1 MSEALSPRQRGTM
14 SNRLHSP
21 TRQRQF
27 FLGSNNDQ
35 LEREQARAA
44 RASAI
49 RRRKATSTSSSPLP
63 EDPCLSEEQ
72 IVELLQNCIKLAS
85 ENKINQNNT
94 WELKLIDHL
103 SEIIKVETVGDAETN
118 FQKASCTLEAGVKI
132 YSVRVDAVHAQAYK
146 VLGGITRAGQE
157 DDRETITAG
166 ENVDNRTD
174 AIHPKR
180 DFERKISP
188 LSTLESSFET
198 FNVKKFDVAFAAD
211 PLYHQTSAQFDE
223 GGARGLLL
231 NNLGVY
237 GGCRVLFDSLEVPG
251 RCESYSLQ
259 NNSSDMIDISFAT
272 ELIGKIVSDM
282 HAKTEISPTLRAI
295 ICQFD
300 EDNQRSQIFSLGENI
315 DFRLDGLGGC
325 ANASHTKEET
335 FFGNE
340 DGLDDSSFGNY
351 KAWGY
356 DHDGGTSV
364 VNESSSFHPTFP
376 GDHEEFVTFLENDP
390 CGADEL
396 GINDRFEDVTMF
408 LFQGLGF
415 TSKQNAWAGPDHWKY
430 QKSKENA
437 SPSESGSAFNP
448 KKQKKKFQAEVD
460 IDFTKSLDEEMLDI
474 FAPPRNPKSLLRPS
488 NRPSC
493 SNVLP
498 EDCHY
503 QPENLVKLFLL
514 PNVLCMGKWRRKLS
528 DNYAIKQN
536 CDYARTLPSWD
547 NESVVS
553 GQYDDRYDPNDL
565 GDLDGLVSQPRQ
577 VEKIEVQHDKS
588 SKQVNIHVLK
598 ETLWYHVQ
606 EITEVPGT
614 VCKDKVSF
622 RHVLGTFPADCAAAA
637 SKDISPHLCFICLL
651 HLANEH
657 GLIIRDCPSLDDLSI
672 YLHSTQQNTDRQVQD
687 AS

>member
-44 RASAI
+44 RAAAI

-157 DDRETITAG
+157 DDQ
-166 ENVDNRTD
+166 
-174 AIHPKR
+174 
-180 DFERKISP
+180 
-188 LSTLESSFET
+188 
-198 FNVKKFDVAFAAD
+198 VAFAVD
-211 PLYHQTSAQFDE
+211 PLSHQTSAQFDE

-251 RCESYSLQ
+251 RE
-259 NNSSDMIDISFAT
+259 
-272 ELIGKIVSDM
+272 
-282 HAKTEISPTLRAI
+282 I

-315 DFRLDGLGGC
+315 DLRLDGLGGC
-325 ANASHTKEET
+325 ANACHTKEET
-335 FFGNE
+335 FVGNE

-356 DHDGGTSV
+356 DQEGGTSV

-376 GDHEEFVTFLENDP
+376 GDHEEFVTFLENGP
-390 CGADEL
+390 SGADEL

-415 TSKQNAWAGPDHWKY
+415 TSKRNAWAGPDHWKY
-430 QKSKENA
+430 QKSKENT

-460 IDFTKSLDEEMLDI
+460 IDFTKSLDEKMLDI
-474 FAPPRNPKSLLRPS
+474 FAPPRNPKSLLLPS

-528 DNYAIKQN
+528 DNYAMQQN
-536 CDYARTLPSWD
+536 CDYAGTLPSWD
-547 NESVVS
+547 NESVVN
-553 GQYDDRYDPNDL
+553 GQYDDGYDPNDL

-577 VEKIEVQHDKS
+577 VEKIEVQYDKS

-622 RHVLGTFPADCAAAA
+622 RHVLATFPADCAAAV

-657 GLIIRDCPSLDDLSI
+657 GLMIRDCPSLDDLSI

-687 AS
+687 PP

>member
-44 RASAI
+44 RAAAI

-85 ENKINQNNT
+85 ENVSAPRKINQNNT

-157 DDRETITAG
+157 DDQ
-166 ENVDNRTD
+166 
-174 AIHPKR
+174 
-180 DFERKISP
+180 
-188 LSTLESSFET
+188 
-198 FNVKKFDVAFAAD
+198 VAFAVD
-211 PLYHQTSAQFDE
+211 PLSHQTSAQFDE

-251 RCESYSLQ
+251 RE
-259 NNSSDMIDISFAT
+259 
-272 ELIGKIVSDM
+272 
-282 HAKTEISPTLRAI
+282 I

-315 DFRLDGLGGC
+315 DLRLDGLGGC
-325 ANASHTKEET
+325 ANACHTKEET
-335 FFGNE
+335 FVGNE

-356 DHDGGTSV
+356 DQEGGTSV

-376 GDHEEFVTFLENDP
+376 GDHEEFVTFLENGP
-390 CGADEL
+390 SGADEL

-415 TSKQNAWAGPDHWKY
+415 TSKRNAWAGPDHWKY
-430 QKSKENA
+430 QKSKENT

-460 IDFTKSLDEEMLDI
+460 IDFTKSLDEKMLDI
-474 FAPPRNPKSLLRPS
+474 FAPPRNPKSLLLPS

-528 DNYAIKQN
+528 DNYAMQQN
-536 CDYARTLPSWD
+536 CDYAGTLPSWD
-547 NESVVS
+547 NESVVN
-553 GQYDDRYDPNDL
+553 GQYDDGYDPNDL

-577 VEKIEVQHDKS
+577 VEKIEVQYDKS

-622 RHVLGTFPADCAAAA
+622 RHVLATFPADCAAAV

-657 GLIIRDCPSLDDLSI
+657 GLMIRDCPSLDDLSI

-687 AS
+687 PP

>member
-1 MSEALSPRQRGTM
+1 M

-44 RASAI
+44 RAAAI

-157 DDRETITAG
+157 DDQ
-166 ENVDNRTD
+166 
-174 AIHPKR
+174 
-180 DFERKISP
+180 
-188 LSTLESSFET
+188 
-198 FNVKKFDVAFAAD
+198 VAFAVD
-211 PLYHQTSAQFDE
+211 PLSHQTSAQFDE

-251 RCESYSLQ
+251 RE
-259 NNSSDMIDISFAT
+259 
-272 ELIGKIVSDM
+272 
-282 HAKTEISPTLRAI
+282 I

-315 DFRLDGLGGC
+315 DLRLDGLGGC
-325 ANASHTKEET
+325 ANACHTKEET
-335 FFGNE
+335 FVGNE
-340 DGLDDSSFGNY
+340 DGLDDSSFGNH

-356 DHDGGTSV
+356 DQEGGTSV

-376 GDHEEFVTFLENDP
+376 GDHEEFVTFLENGP
-390 CGADEL
+390 SGADEL

-415 TSKQNAWAGPDHWKY
+415 TSKRNAWAGPDHWKY
-430 QKSKENA
+430 QKSKENT

-460 IDFTKSLDEEMLDI
+460 IDFTKSLDEKMLDI
-474 FAPPRNPKSLLRPS
+474 FAPPRNPKSLLLPS

-528 DNYAIKQN
+528 DNYAMQQN
-536 CDYARTLPSWD
+536 CDYAGTLPSWD
-547 NESVVS
+547 NESVVN
-553 GQYDDRYDPNDL
+553 GQYDDGYDPNDL

-577 VEKIEVQHDKS
+577 VEKIEVQYDKS

-622 RHVLGTFPADCAAAA
+622 RHVLATFPADCAAAV

-657 GLIIRDCPSLDDLSI
+657 GLMIRDCPSLDDLSI

-687 AS
+687 PP

>member
-1 MSEALSPRQRGTM
+1 M

-44 RASAI
+44 RAAAI

-157 DDRETITAG
+157 DDQ
-166 ENVDNRTD
+166 
-174 AIHPKR
+174 
-180 DFERKISP
+180 
-188 LSTLESSFET
+188 
-198 FNVKKFDVAFAAD
+198 VAFAVD
-211 PLYHQTSAQFDE
+211 PLSHQTSAQFDE

-251 RCESYSLQ
+251 RE
-259 NNSSDMIDISFAT
+259 
-272 ELIGKIVSDM
+272 
-282 HAKTEISPTLRAI
+282 I

-315 DFRLDGLGGC
+315 DLRLDGLGGC
-325 ANASHTKEET
+325 ANACHTKEET
-335 FFGNE
+335 FVGNE

-356 DHDGGTSV
+356 DQEGGTSV

-376 GDHEEFVTFLENDP
+376 GDHEEFVTFLENGP
-390 CGADEL
+390 SGADEL

-415 TSKQNAWAGPDHWKY
+415 TSKRNAWAGPDHWKY
-430 QKSKENA
+430 QKSKENT

-460 IDFTKSLDEEMLDI
+460 IDFTKSLDEKMLDI
-474 FAPPRNPKSLLRPS
+474 FAPPRNPKSLLLPS

-528 DNYAIKQN
+528 DNYAMQQN
-536 CDYARTLPSWD
+536 CDYAGTLPSWD
-547 NESVVS
+547 NESVVN
-553 GQYDDRYDPNDL
+553 GQYDDGYDPNDL

-577 VEKIEVQHDKS
+577 VEKIEVQYDKS

-622 RHVLGTFPADCAAAA
+622 RHVLATFPADCAAAV

-657 GLIIRDCPSLDDLSI
+657 GLMIRDCPSLDDLSI

-687 AS
+687 PP

>member
-44 RASAI
+44 RAAAI

-85 ENKINQNNT
+85 ENVSAPRKINQNNT

-157 DDRETITAG
+157 DDQETITAG

-188 LSTLESSFET
+188 LSTLDSSFET
-198 FNVKKFDVAFAAD
+198 FNVKKFDVAFAVD
-211 PLYHQTSAQFDE
+211 PLSHQTSAQFDE

-251 RCESYSLQ
+251 RE
-259 NNSSDMIDISFAT
+259 
-272 ELIGKIVSDM
+272 
-282 HAKTEISPTLRAI
+282 I

-315 DFRLDGLGGC
+315 DLRLDGLGGC
-325 ANASHTKEET
+325 ANACHTKEET
-335 FFGNE
+335 FVGNE

-356 DHDGGTSV
+356 DQEGGTSV

-376 GDHEEFVTFLENDP
+376 GDHEEFVTFLENGP
-390 CGADEL
+390 SGADEL

-415 TSKQNAWAGPDHWKY
+415 TSKRNAWAGPDHWKY
-430 QKSKENA
+430 QKSKENT

-460 IDFTKSLDEEMLDI
+460 IDFTKSLDEKMLDI
-474 FAPPRNPKSLLRPS
+474 FAPPRNPKSLLLPS

-528 DNYAIKQN
+528 DNYAMQQN
-536 CDYARTLPSWD
+536 CDYAGTLPSWD
-547 NESVVS
+547 NESVVN
-553 GQYDDRYDPNDL
+553 GQYDDGYDPNDL

-577 VEKIEVQHDKS
+577 RTNCVRNLHYSGLHIQVEKIEVQYDKS

-622 RHVLGTFPADCAAAA
+622 RHVLATFPADCAAAV

-657 GLIIRDCPSLDDLSI
+657 GLMIRDCPSLDDLSI

-687 AS
+687 PP

>member
-1 MSEALSPRQRGTM
+1 MSEALSPRLRGTM

-27 FLGSNNDQ
+27 FLGSNNDR

-44 RASAI
+44 RAAAV
-49 RRRKATSTSSSPLP
+49 RRRKATSTSSSPPP

-157 DDRETITAG
+157 DEPETITVG

-180 DFERKISP
+180 DFERMISP
-188 LSTLESSFET
+188 LSTLDSSFET
-198 FNVKKFDVAFAAD
+198 FNIKKFDVAFAVD

-259 NNSSDMIDISFAT
+259 NNCSDMIDISFAK
-272 ELIGKIVSDM
+272 ELIGKMVNDM
-282 HAKTEISPTLRAI
+282 HAKTEISPTLREI

-315 DFRLDGLGGC
+315 DLRLDGLGGC
-325 ANASHTKEET
+325 ANACHTKEET
-335 FFGNE
+335 FVGNE

-356 DHDGGTSV
+356 DQDGGTSV

-376 GDHEEFVTFLENDP
+376 GDHEEFVTFLENGP
-390 CGADEL
+390 SGADEL

-415 TSKQNAWAGPDHWKY
+415 TSKRNAWAGPDHWKY
-430 QKSKENA
+430 QKSKENT

-460 IDFTKSLDEEMLDI
+460 IDFTKSLNEKMLDI
-474 FAPPRNPKSLLRPS
+474 FAPPRNPKSLLLPS

-528 DNYAIKQN
+528 DNYAMQQN
-536 CDYARTLPSWD
+536 CDYAGTLPSWD
-547 NESVVS
+547 NESVVN

-577 VEKIEVQHDKS
+577 VEKIGVQYDKS

-622 RHVLGTFPADCAAAA
+622 RHVLATFPTDCAAAV

-657 GLIIRDCPSLDDLSI
+657 GLMIRDCPSLDDLSI

-687 AS
+687 PP

>member
-1 MSEALSPRQRGTM
+1 MSEALSTRQRGTM

-157 DDRETITAG
+157 DDQETITAG

-188 LSTLESSFET
+188 LSTLDSSFET
-198 FNVKKFDVAFAAD
+198 FNVKKFDVAFAVD
-211 PLYHQTSAQFDE
+211 PLSHQTSAQFDE

-259 NNSSDMIDISFAT
+259 NNCSDMIDISFAK
-272 ELIGKIVSDM
+272 ELIGKMVNDM
-282 HAKTEISPTLRAI
+282 HAKTEISPTLREI

-300 EDNQRSQIFSLGENI
+300 EDNQRSQIFSLGEDI

-325 ANASHTKEET
+325 ANACHTKEET
-335 FFGNE
+335 FVGNE

-364 VNESSSFHPTFP
+364 
-376 GDHEEFVTFLENDP
+376 ENDA

-396 GINDRFEDVTMF
+396 GINDGFEDVTMF

-415 TSKQNAWAGPDHWKY
+415 TSKRNAWAGPDHWKY
-430 QKSKENA
+430 QKSKENT

-474 FAPPRNPKSLLRPS
+474 FAPPRNPKSLFLPS

-514 PNVLCMGKWRRKLS
+514 PNVL
-528 DNYAIKQN
+528 
-536 CDYARTLPSWD
+536 
-547 NESVVS
+547 SVVN

-565 GDLDGLVSQPRQ
+565 GDLDGLVSQPHQ
-577 VEKIEVQHDKS
+577 VEKIEVQYDKS

-622 RHVLGTFPADCAAAA
+622 RHVLATFPADCAAAV
-637 SKDISPHLCFICLL
+637 SKDISPHLFFICLL

-657 GLIIRDCPSLDDLSI
+657 GLMIRDCPSLDDLSI
-672 YLHSTQQNTDRQVQD
+672 YLHSTQQNTDRQEAGRRSPVQGLVKITSNISSLSCRGEGIESRLICSKTRQSK

>member
-44 RASAI
+44 RAAAI

-157 DDRETITAG
+157 DDQ
-166 ENVDNRTD
+166 
-174 AIHPKR
+174 
-180 DFERKISP
+180 
-188 LSTLESSFET
+188 
-198 FNVKKFDVAFAAD
+198 VAFAVD
-211 PLYHQTSAQFDE
+211 PLSHQTSAQFDE

-251 RCESYSLQ
+251 RE
-259 NNSSDMIDISFAT
+259 
-272 ELIGKIVSDM
+272 
-282 HAKTEISPTLRAI
+282 I

-315 DFRLDGLGGC
+315 DLRLDGLGGC
-325 ANASHTKEET
+325 ANACHTKEET
-335 FFGNE
+335 FVGNE

-356 DHDGGTSV
+356 DQEGGTSV

-376 GDHEEFVTFLENDP
+376 GDHEEFVTFLENGP
-390 CGADEL
+390 SGADEL

-415 TSKQNAWAGPDHWKY
+415 TSKRNAWAGPDHWKY
-430 QKSKENA
+430 QKSKENT

-460 IDFTKSLDEEMLDI
+460 IDFTKSLDEKMLDI
-474 FAPPRNPKSLLRPS
+474 FAPPRNPKSLLLPS

-528 DNYAIKQN
+528 DNYAMQQN
-536 CDYARTLPSWD
+536 CDYAGTLPSWD
-547 NESVVS
+547 NESVVN
-553 GQYDDRYDPNDL
+553 GQYDDGYDPNDL

-577 VEKIEVQHDKS
+577 RTNCVRNLHYSGLHIQVEKIEVQYDKS

-622 RHVLGTFPADCAAAA
+622 RHVLATFPADCAAAV

-657 GLIIRDCPSLDDLSI
+657 GLMIRDCPSLDDLSI

-687 AS
+687 PP

>member
-44 RASAI
+44 RAAAI

-157 DDRETITAG
+157 DDQ
-166 ENVDNRTD
+166 
-174 AIHPKR
+174 
-180 DFERKISP
+180 
-188 LSTLESSFET
+188 
-198 FNVKKFDVAFAAD
+198 VAFAVD
-211 PLYHQTSAQFDE
+211 PLSHQTSAQFDE

-251 RCESYSLQ
+251 RE
-259 NNSSDMIDISFAT
+259 
-272 ELIGKIVSDM
+272 
-282 HAKTEISPTLRAI
+282 I

-315 DFRLDGLGGC
+315 DLRLDGLGGC
-325 ANASHTKEET
+325 ANACHTKEET
-335 FFGNE
+335 FVGNE
-340 DGLDDSSFGNY
+340 DGLDDSSFGNH

-356 DHDGGTSV
+356 DQEGGTSV

-376 GDHEEFVTFLENDP
+376 GDHEEFVTFLENGP
-390 CGADEL
+390 SGADEL

-415 TSKQNAWAGPDHWKY
+415 TSKRNAWAGPDHWKY
-430 QKSKENA
+430 QKSKENT

-460 IDFTKSLDEEMLDI
+460 IDFTKSLDEKMLDI
-474 FAPPRNPKSLLRPS
+474 FAPPRNPKSLLLPS

-514 PNVLCMGKWRRKLS
+514 PNVLRRKN
-528 DNYAIKQN
+528 NYAMQQN
-536 CDYARTLPSWD
+536 CDYAGTLPSWD
-547 NESVVS
+547 NESVVN
-553 GQYDDRYDPNDL
+553 GQYDDGYDPNDL

-577 VEKIEVQHDKS
+577 VEKIEVQYDKS

-622 RHVLGTFPADCAAAA
+622 RHVLATFPADCAAAV

-657 GLIIRDCPSLDDLSI
+657 GLMIRDCPSLDDLSI

-687 AS
+687 PP

>member
-44 RASAI
+44 RAAAI

-85 ENKINQNNT
+85 ENVSAPRKINQNNT

-157 DDRETITAG
+157 DDQ
-166 ENVDNRTD
+166 
-174 AIHPKR
+174 
-180 DFERKISP
+180 
-188 LSTLESSFET
+188 
-198 FNVKKFDVAFAAD
+198 VAFAVD
-211 PLYHQTSAQFDE
+211 PLSHQTSAQFDE

-251 RCESYSLQ
+251 RE
-259 NNSSDMIDISFAT
+259 
-272 ELIGKIVSDM
+272 
-282 HAKTEISPTLRAI
+282 I

-315 DFRLDGLGGC
+315 DLRLDGLGGC
-325 ANASHTKEET
+325 ANACHTKEET
-335 FFGNE
+335 FVGNE
-340 DGLDDSSFGNY
+340 DGLDDSSFGNH

-356 DHDGGTSV
+356 DQEGGTSV

-376 GDHEEFVTFLENDP
+376 GDHEEFVTFLENGP
-390 CGADEL
+390 SGADEL

-415 TSKQNAWAGPDHWKY
+415 TSKRNAWAGPDHWKY
-430 QKSKENA
+430 QKSKENT

-460 IDFTKSLDEEMLDI
+460 IDFTKSLDEKMLDI
-474 FAPPRNPKSLLRPS
+474 FAPPRNPKSLLLPS

-528 DNYAIKQN
+528 DNYAMQQN
-536 CDYARTLPSWD
+536 CDYAGTLPSWD
-547 NESVVS
+547 NESVVN
-553 GQYDDRYDPNDL
+553 GQYDDGYDPNDL

-577 VEKIEVQHDKS
+577 VEKIEVQYDKS

-622 RHVLGTFPADCAAAA
+622 RHVLATFPADCAAAV

-657 GLIIRDCPSLDDLSI
+657 GLMIRDCPSLDDLSI

-687 AS
+687 PP